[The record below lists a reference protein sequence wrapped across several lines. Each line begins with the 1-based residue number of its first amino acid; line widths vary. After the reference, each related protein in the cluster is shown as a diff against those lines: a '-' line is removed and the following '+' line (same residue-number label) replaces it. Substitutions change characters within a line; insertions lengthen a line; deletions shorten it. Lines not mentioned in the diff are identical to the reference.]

1 MLQGSQQARETITAS
16 LSRGYFHRGQ
26 KILSFLG
33 NQSAEILRY
42 LFGSPPIALI
52 ALVGALAGV
61 GLLAAR
67 RNASAVLLA
76 LPPLFGAFAGLL
88 GGYPFVG
95 TRQSLYL
102 LPFVLAAIGVAFSA
116 VAGGRPWVKMTALL
130 LIPFLWKPPAPAGP
144 QSLTFMNA
152 AMEEV
157 RRSAPRRSL
166 IIADL
171 QTGVVLR
178 YYFNR
183 EGATDYRLVRLP
195 MWAPDSKTFADEV
208 DRIVRVQRLAVGQRF
223 WVVRIGPEMDADREV
238 LRRFPNASLSSRSF
252 GDLSVMEVR
261 L

>member
-1 MLQGSQQARETITAS
+1 M
-16 LSRGYFHRGQ
+16 
-26 KILSFLG
+26 
-33 NQSAEILRY
+33 
-42 LFGSPPIALI
+42 
-52 ALVGALAGV
+52 
-61 GLLAAR
+61 
-67 RNASAVLLA
+67 LLA

-183 EGATDYRLVRLP
+183 DGATDYRLVRLP